1 MRLVFGILVLVLM
14 ACKVWANDSTAVMAV
29 GGLVLTKSSEI
40 SLDKEELFLSRDEVR
55 VDYLFTNTSDRDIE
69 TLVAFPL
76 PDQLRGE
83 DDERTFRNLKG
94 DLNFTTTVDGRP
106 VTYDVVEQALSKGA
120 DITARIVGL
129 GLPVNPVSE
138 DGGLGKPA
146 EVLPEAER
154 QKLIDEELLSAQEY
168 DPGDGPKFRYYAG
181 WDYRLTVTR
190 KQVFPAGKTV
200 AVSHRYKPLA
210 GGSVGG
216 NFDVRYRKEDFVKEK
231 IARFCVDKAWLAAF
245 DKKRRLL
252 KGPEP
257 SQFYSEVWLGYV
269 LKSGANW
276 KGPIKDFRLV
286 VDKGKA
292 SSLVSFCGKGVKKIS
307 DTQFEMRKS
316 NFEPKE
322 DLNVLILEWGTG
334 E

>member
-14 ACKVWANDSTAVMAV
+14 ACQAKANDSTAELAV
-29 GGLVLTKSSEI
+29 GGLVLTKSNEI
-40 SLDKEELFLSRDEVR
+40 SLDKEELFVSRDEVR
-55 VDYLFTNTSDRDIE
+55 VDYLFTNTSDKDIE

-76 PDQLRGE
+76 PDQVH
-83 DDERTFRNLKG
+83 DEEGDGYFRDLKG
-94 DLNFTTTVDGRP
+94 DLNFATTVDGQP
-106 VTYDVVEQALSKGA
+106 VTYDVVEQALSQGA
-120 DITARIVGL
+120 DITARIKGL
-129 GLPVNPVSE
+129 GLLVNPLSDDE
-138 DGGLGKPA
+138 GFGKLA
-146 EVLPEAER
+146 EALPEAER
-154 QKLIDEELLSAQEY
+154 KKLIDEGLLTAQEY
-168 DPGDGPKFRYYAG
+168 DAGEGPKLRHQAA

-190 KQVFPAGKTV
+190 KQVFPAGKTI
-200 AVSHRYKPLA
+200 AVSHRYRPLA

-216 NFDVRYRKEDFVKEK
+216 NFDEVNRKEDWAKQHM
-231 IARFCVDKAWLAAF
+231 ARFCVDKTWLAAF

-252 KGPEP
+252 KGREKA
-257 SQFYSEVWLGYV
+257 QFYSEVWLAYV
-269 LKSGANW
+269 LTSGANW

-292 SSLVSFCGKGVKKIS
+292 SSLVSFCGEGVKKIS
-307 DTQFEMRKS
+307 ATQFEMRKT